1 MTDVDAR
8 ARVMEMITAC
18 WTTKVL
24 GVAAELRL
32 PDLMAEG
39 ALTSSALAAKTGSQ
53 PDALRRLLR
62 AMAVLGLCRQTGED
76 RFELT
81 EAGEILRAGAPGSL
95 RGMALHWGD
104 RLWGALS
111 ELDQSVRTGK
121 PWRISGVEGF
131 EHMASD
137 PGQMAMFHQSMADQT
152 GPMARAMLDA
162 YDFGRFV
169 MVMDVGGGYGALLA
183 ALLKAHPGLQGR
195 VVDLADLKD
204 ASGAYLESQGV
215 ADRGAFVGSSFFDGV
230 PAGADAYVLKSIIHD
245 WDDEHALKILN
256 NCRSAAAPSG
266 RVLLIERIAPER
278 AAQATEDYTVIRGD
292 ILMLTANGGQERTL
306 AEYEALF
313 SKAGLKLDRVV
324 ATASGFSILETL
336 PA

>member
-1 MTDVDAR
+1 MTDLGAR

-39 ALTSSALAAKTGSQ
+39 AGSASALAVRTGSD
-53 PDALRRLLR
+53 PAALRRLLR

-76 RFELT
+76 SFELT
-81 EAGEILRAGAPGSL
+81 EAGEILRSGAPGSL

-111 ELDQSVRTGK
+111 QLDQSVQTGR

-152 GPMARAMLDA
+152 GPMAKALIDA
-162 YDFGRFV
+162 YEFGRFRTV
-169 MVMDVGGGYGALLA
+169 IDVGGGYGALLA
-183 ALLKAHPGLQGR
+183 ALLKSHPALQGK
-195 VVDLADLKD
+195 VADLSDLKD
-204 ASGAYLESQGV
+204 ASSAYLESQGV
-215 ADRGAFVGSSFFDGV
+215 AGRGVFAGGSFFDGV

-245 WDDEHALKILN
+245 WDDAHALKILN
-256 NCRSAAAPSG
+256 NCRLAAAPSG

-278 AAQATEDYTVIRGD
+278 AAAEPEDVSVIRGD
-292 ILMLTANGGQERTL
+292 MLMLTANGGQERTL
-306 AEYEALF
+306 PEYEALF
-313 SKAGLKLDRVV
+313 ARAGLALDRVV
-324 ATASGFSILETL
+324 PTASGFSILETV
-336 PA
+336 PG